1 VVTLI
6 ILFGR
11 IFNPAVAD
19 IGICNSAI
27 QYRIANASTLL
38 LADSCAPVGAQAA
51 KTEVKS
57 ARTGSSPM
65 AMPAIRKAAHQ
76 SIGCW
81 TIIGVEYSY

>member
-1 VVTLI
+1 MKNKSYIRVSVVTLV

-27 QYRIANASTLL
+27 RFRIANASTLL
-38 LADSCAPVGAQAA
+38 LADY
-51 KTEVKS
+51 KS

-65 AMPAIRKAAHQ
+65 AMPDIKQAAHH